1 MGGRKKGSFLS
12 YVAARAIVEKLGL
25 KSEKEWREWCKAG
38 QRPSNIPATP
48 SQTYRDDG
56 WISVPDWLGYEGP
69 VTSGSM
75 LPFLAARVI
84 VRKVMLKSKKEWK
97 ALCKSDQRPTNIP
110 SNPDRTYRDDGWVS
124 WPDWLGKEG
133 GYGAM
138 LPFLAAR
145 AIVREFKLKNQQ
157 EWREWCK
164 SGQRPSNIPSLPSKT
179 YRNDGWISVPD
190 WLGWRPGGRHKWS
203 QRVRDGD
210 EKEDAAMQSLSAP
223 ERIRR
228 IASRVAA
235 EVAGRRAE
243 REERPRRHGG
253 DQHIDGGDDSS
264 NGSGSDGGNGDDG
277 DIDDPYFDDDL
288 PSPGST
294 QRRQTETDL
303 ARALGVGRST
313 TQTLVR
319 RGVINPV
326 QRQKRRKA
334 WEIKHMKSA
343 TAFARQLSKNLAG
356 KSLVRTSRRTRS
368 RHTKLTGENVGKAW
382 GEVAAFTSKGLAPQD
397 TDIDAVDA
405 MVPTSYTALRAVV
418 SGDRLHMDVNA
429 RLKGMSHVEKGSA
442 CTATFPN
449 LVLPPKEASRLRSNV
464 GRYIRNAFP
473 AAKGSAFVFSGRR
486 PPVPLKDLAA
496 ALKASDIAE
505 VRVVE
510 MGGEMDIVDSLPR
523 LAVFSTDT
531 ASQVDMSRSYYLDR
545 TATGNDAMAGR
556 KYNPYVHVFGRGEFG
571 TGLTALAIFQTLA
584 VLKESPEVLHAGMVK
599 VNRTTIQTMLE
610 FLGIELPHD
619 FMIND
624 IVLYV
629 HRE

>member
-1 MGGRKKGSFLS
+1 MAITHLAVLGRSYSTVEGRFYLFQREQGSLVFDMLPFA
-12 YVAARAIVEKLGL
+12 AARAIVRRLQL
-25 KSEKEWREWCKAG
+25 KSYREWAVWSKAG
-38 QRPSNIPATP
+38 ERPSNIPSNPGKA
-48 SQTYRDDG
+48 YRDDG
-56 WISVPDWLGYEGP
+56 WISWPDWLGYEGP
-69 VTSGSM
+69 ATSGSM
-75 LPFLAARVI
+75 L
-84 VRKVMLKSKKEWK
+84 S
-97 ALCKSDQRPTNIP
+97 
-110 SNPDRTYRDDGWVS
+110 
-124 WPDWLGKEG
+124 
-133 GYGAM
+133 
-138 LPFLAAR
+138 FLAAR
-145 AIVREFKLKNQQ
+145 AIVREFKLKGQK
-157 EWREWCK
+157 EWQAWSK
-164 SGQRPSNIPSLPSKT
+164 SGQRPSNIPSNPYT
-179 YRNDGWISVPD
+179 AYRNDGWISYSD

-223 ERIRR
+223 ERTRR

-243 REERPRRHGG
+243 REERPRRRGG
-253 DQHIDGGDDSS
+253 DQDIDGGDDSS

-303 ARALGVGRST
+303 ARALGVGCST

-319 RGVINPV
+319 RGVNPA

-334 WEIKHMKSA
+334 WEIKHRKSA
-343 TAFARQLSKNLAG
+343 TAFASQLSKNLAG

-545 TATGNDAMAGR
+545 TATGNDAMAGG